1 VSVTREFL
9 QRWLDAV
16 SRRDRET
23 LRQMATPDMEV
34 VTIGARNAMAGT
46 RGIEEFLEFIDLLAV
61 STKDGVRFRI
71 TELTVQDDRAAVEF
85 VGQAELVDG
94 TAYEDIH
101 FQIFYIRDGRISRVK
116 KYYDADLV
124 EAIAGPL
131 LVSRVSSE

>member
-1 VSVTREFL
+1 MSATREL
-9 QRWLDAV
+9 VQRWLDAV
-16 SRRDRET
+16 SRGDRET

-46 RGIEEFLEFIDLLAV
+46 RGIEEFLEFIDLIAV
-61 STKDGVRFRI
+61 STKDGLCFKI

-85 VGQAELVDG
+85 VGHAELIG
-94 TAYEDIH
+94 GSAYEDIH
-101 FQIFYIRDGRISRVK
+101 FQIFYFRDGRIRRVK

-131 LVSRVSSE
+131 LVSRISSG